1 MSNTLGTK
9 ETVDVLK
16 LALFLTRIL
25 VEEAKGDGFQL
36 TDLIKI
42 LTSSE
47 FLDRVAEAGA
57 GLGEVPKE
65 FEDLDKVEVID
76 LSIYALTGVKEI
88 VSALKAA

>member
-9 ETVDVLK
+9 ETVDVLR
-16 LALFLTRIL
+16 LALFLARVL

-47 FLDRVAEAGA
+47 FLDRVAAAGA

-65 FEDLDKVEVID
+65 FADLDQGEGID
-76 LSIYALTGVKEI
+76 LAIYALTEVKDI
-88 VSALKAA
+88 ARALKAA